1 MFFYKFFLINI
12 FILFILKSYVSACHQ
27 GDFESTAK
35 GHHQWGKKVGFF
47 QFTENTTIT
56 SVTSTS
62 CDYYTAFLE
71 SQYNYIQEQ
80 VVIGSGQHIEALTMM
95 SGCDSDSKYEL
106 IRTLRNNYSELF
118 LVKNDP
124 KILGQKIKNL
134 IYSNPLMEFACQKA

>member
-1 MFFYKFFLINI
+1 MNI
-12 FILFILKSYVSACHQ
+12 FILVILNSYVSACHQ

-80 VVIGSGQHIEALTMM
+80 VVIGSGQHIEALTMI

-134 IYSNPLMEFACQKA
+134 IYSNPLMKFACQKA